1 MGNLSAL
8 PTAGLPDPAV
18 ARTRTGSAALASAP
32 ARLLWQ
38 GMTEDPDDPPRL
50 MAWLHRHMSVA
61 IGIAGLIAWFIMLWL
76 MFGDVL

>member
-1 MGNLSAL
+1 
-8 PTAGLPDPAV
+8 
-18 ARTRTGSAALASAP
+18 
-32 ARLLWQ
+32 
-38 GMTEDPDDPPRL
+38 MTEDPDDPPRL